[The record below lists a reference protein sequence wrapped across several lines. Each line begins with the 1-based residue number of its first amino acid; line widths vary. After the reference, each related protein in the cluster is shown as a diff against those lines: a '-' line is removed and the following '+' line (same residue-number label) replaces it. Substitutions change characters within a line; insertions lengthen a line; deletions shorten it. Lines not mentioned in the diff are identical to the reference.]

1 MTKFK
6 TIFIG
11 IGSALSSLLGI
22 LYIPVILMV
31 LCNVID
37 YLTGIFAS
45 VSKGEKVS
53 SAVGIKGIFKKVCMW
68 LLVVVG
74 AIVDQLIKYATDTV
88 GLTFP
93 FVFLVACIVAVWIIC
108 NELISILENISA
120 TGVKIPGFLMKIVR
134 YIKGKTEDSAGI
146 QEEEN
151 DESADK

>member
-1 MTKFK
+1 MNSIKGVFV
-6 TIFIG
+6 TIGG
-11 IGSALSSLLGI
+11 ILSSMLGI

-37 YLTGIFAS
+37 YITGILAA
-45 VSKGEKVS
+45 VSKGKKIS
-53 SAVGIKGIFKKVCMW
+53 SAVGIRGIFKKVCMW

-74 AIVDQLIKYATDTV
+74 AIVDHLIKYATETI

-93 FVFLVACIVAVWIIC
+93 FVFLIACIVAVWIIC

-120 TGVKIPGFLMKIVR
+120 TGVKVPGFLMKIVR

-146 QEEEN
+146 NEEET
-151 DESADK
+151 K